1 MSLFEKS
8 NNNNTTSPYALHQQ
22 QLAMLAQ
29 QQYLLMAAAA
39 KSGGLP
45 NLTGNGNGG
54 QGQQRNLLPNQNWAN
69 VGYQFPGMHATPT
82 PAPGKDELEKYLQQV
97 YKYIYVLIIFYT
109 NMDRLYL

>member
-54 QGQQRNLLPNQNWAN
+54 QGQQRNLLPNQNWEN
-69 VGYQFPGMHATPT
+69 VGYQFPGMLLRHHL
-82 PAPGKDELEKYLQQV
+82 LEK
-97 YKYIYVLIIFYT
+97 T
-109 NMDRLYL
+109 N